1 MLNVIED
8 DPVREVLCIERNW
21 DALREI
27 ALYKFILNLTLTRRF
42 ITTIVSTAKISD
54 NDSGSN
60 EATTVVGLFMD

>member
-1 MLNVIED
+1 
-8 DPVREVLCIERNW
+8 
-21 DALREI
+21 LREI
-27 ALYKFILNLTLTRRF
+27 ALYKFILNLTLTKRF